1 MKKDLRTVIVVG
13 NDTFLKEFYAWQNW
27 CKIRYFIWPC
37 STKNVISQI
46 ISCIAV
52 DPFSSWSFE
61 YYLYGIAASWK
72 NLVNAD
78 DVETFNLLLPIL
90 THCDILQIS
99 IPKSYKWF
107 FFLPNTIFFEKC
119 IVAHFQVICK
129 KVVLIFKPFLAN
141 LLNRLLHKT
150 NGIKV
155 SISILQPI

>member
-107 FFLPNTIFFEKC
+107 FFLLNTIFFWKMYC
-119 IVAHFQVICK
+119 CTF
-129 KVVLIFKPFLAN
+129 
-141 LLNRLLHKT
+141 
-150 NGIKV
+150 
-155 SISILQPI
+155 SSYLQKSSADF

>member
-107 FFLPNTIFFEKC
+107 FFSSEYNFFWKMYC
-119 IVAHFQVICK
+119 CTFSSH
-129 KVVLIFKPFLAN
+129 
-141 LLNRLLHKT
+141 
-150 NGIKV
+150 
-155 SISILQPI
+155 LQKSSADF

>member
-107 FFLPNTIFFEKC
+107 FFFRIRFFLKN
-119 IVAHFQVICK
+119 
-129 KVVLIFKPFLAN
+129 VLLHIFKLTA
-141 LLNRLLHKT
+141 K
-150 NGIKV
+150 K
-155 SISILQPI
+155 

>member
-107 FFLPNTIFFEKC
+107 FSLPNTIFFWKMYC
-119 IVAHFQVICK
+119 CTF
-129 KVVLIFKPFLAN
+129 
-141 LLNRLLHKT
+141 
-150 NGIKV
+150 
-155 SISILQPI
+155 SSYLQKSSADF